1 MRDQEI
7 QDYLQGK
14 LSADARL
21 SFEKQMESDVS
32 FASEVREIQNLKLA
46 IETSER
52 EDLKNRLQQLERSK
66 TRKAWFGKLAMA
78 ASVVVI
84 IGLGSLLFLGRSTG
98 KTLYADNF
106 EVYPNVMAP
115 ITRSSEPT
123 MKEDYYFVAYEK
135 GEYAEAIVGFKQLL
149 EEDDNQDVRF
159 YLGMA
164 LLNNGDKDKALNELQ
179 KIDKEKTDFH
189 PQNLWYQALIHL
201 EKENYIEARELLQ
214 KLIENETNYKKKEAK
229 EIFNKL

>member
-21 SFEKQMESDVS
+21 NFEEQMESDVS
-32 FASEVREIQNLKLA
+32 FASEVREVQNLKLA

-52 EDLKNRLQQLERSK
+52 EDLKNRLQQLERAK
-66 TRKAWFGKLAMA
+66 TRKAWFGKLAMV

-84 IGLGSLLFLGRSTG
+84 IGLGSVLLLGKPSG

-106 EVYPNVMAP
+106 EAYPNVMAP

-123 MKEDYYFVAYEK
+123 MKEDYYFVVYEK
-135 GEYAEAIVGFKQLL
+135 GKYTEAIVGFKQLL
-149 EEDDNQDVRF
+149 EDDDNQDVRF

-164 LLNNGDKDKALNELQ
+164 LLNNGEKDKALNELQ
-179 KIDKEKTDFH
+179 KIDKEKTDFY

-201 EKENYIEARELLQ
+201 EKEDYIKARELLQ
-214 KLIENETNYKKKEAK
+214 ELIENDTNYKKKEAK
-229 EIFNKL
+229 EIINKL